1 MSLLMKDPQAVLDYA
16 IDWSAEYLGED
27 SLAESEWTVE
37 PLEAGGVVVAGSDF
51 DPGVATVK
59 ASGGVAGRVYKL
71 INQVVMASGRID
83 QRSIVLRVEQR

>member
-27 SLAESEWTVE
+27 SLAESGWTVE
-37 PLEAGGVVVAGSDF
+37 PDEPGGVVVDGSDF
-51 DPGVATVK
+51 DSGVATVK
-59 ASGGVAGRVYKL
+59 ASGGIAGRLYKL
-71 INQVVMASGRID
+71 INQVTMASGRID